1 MEEKYTRLLEK
12 ADAWIAAHKEEF
24 ISEIQGLV
32 RIPSVSR
39 ADLAE
44 PGAPFGP
51 DCRKVLDYALE
62 RGRFYG
68 FETIDHD
75 GYAGSVC
82 LGDADAENSIGMI
95 AHLDV
100 VPVGDGWIYPPFDA
114 TYLPEYDA
122 IVGRG
127 TDDNKG
133 PAVLGLFAMRM
144 LREFGWP
151 LKHGIRLICGMS
163 EETGMQDMTALL
175 NKGEKFPKLSLVPD
189 SGFPVNYAQK
199 GSIGGELEIPCEGN
213 LIAFDAGSVRNVV
226 PDHAECTLAVDIET
240 VKNAVAALDPELVSA
255 LNVTVSGKG
264 TVVTAT
270 GRAAHAAGP
279 AAGIS
284 AIQLLTRAL
293 TQSGLLEGS
302 CARAAA
308 SVCELTSDPFGESEG
323 VAFRDEASGELTL
336 VYGVA
341 HLRDGVLQLSIDSRV
356 PISCD
361 PSELCGRLTA
371 GAWANLGFTV
381 ARRSTSKPFY
391 IPKDDPRVT
400 GLQELYKAIT
410 GSDAQPYS
418 MGGGTYSRVVP
429 NAITFGAGL
438 PTAVNPSDFLPEGHG
453 ACHGKDEVLIMEKIY
468 TATKIYL
475 LALAFLD
482 EILD

>member
-1 MEEKYTRLLEK
+1 MNEKYTNLLAQAE
-12 ADAWIAAHKEEF
+12 AWIDAHKDEF

-39 ADLAE
+39 ADLAQ

-62 RGRFYG
+62 RARFYG
-68 FETIDHD
+68 FDTVDHD
-75 GYAGSVC
+75 GYAGAVC
-82 LGDADAENSIGMI
+82 LGGTDAENSIGMI

-114 TYLPEYDA
+114 VYLPEYDA

-151 LKHGIRLICGMS
+151 LKHSIRLICGMS
-163 EETGMQDMTALL
+163 EETGMQDVTALL
-175 NKGEKFPKLSLVPD
+175 EKGEKFPKLTLVPD

-226 PDHAECTLAVDIET
+226 PDHAECTLTVDAEV
-240 VKNAVAALDPELVSA
+240 VKNAFAALDPELASA
-255 LNVTVSGKG
+255 LTVEASEKG
-264 TVVTAT
+264 TVITAA

-302 CARAAA
+302 CARAMAG
-308 SVCELTSDPFGESEG
+308 VCELTSDPFGESEG

-341 HLRDGVLQLSIDSRV
+341 HLKDGVLSLSIDSRV

-361 PSELCGRLTA
+361 PNELCDRLTE
-371 GAWANLGFTV
+371 GAWTNLGFTV
-381 ARRSTSKPFY
+381 GRRSTSNPFY

-400 GLQELYKAIT
+400 GLQALYKMIT
-410 GSDAQPYS
+410 GSDAEPYS
-418 MGGGTYSRVVP
+418 MGGGTYSRVMP

-438 PTAVNPSDFLPEGHG
+438 PTKVNPSDFLPEGHG
-453 ACHGKDEVLIMEKIY
+453 ACHGKDEVVIMEKIY
-468 TATKIYL
+468 TAAKIYV
-475 LALAFLD
+475 LALAYLD
-482 EILD
+482 ELLD